1 MVYGF
6 THGSLSW
13 TGMLCRSEPL
23 HLGQPVWNLIIQS
36 FIYRIIYYSTYL
48 SEGTVRFFVTVWK
61 WPNFFHIINTLK
73 EYEALKVK
81 MHCRCLSH
89 TPVLDSK
96 KEDCLHWEI
105 DHAETVHLLYIDL
118 MLMLCIN
125 FLRSSHRRCSVKKG
139 VLRNFANFTGKHLQ
153 ANNFFKRDSNTGV
166 FLWNL
171 QNFWEHLFWRTFAN
185 DCFFFLNFHY
195 HQLSCRKVLF
205 HVLEEKQLYWR
216 KSWFFSNI
224 QLRIFPT
231 I

>member
-1 MVYGF
+1 MNIFVQWRSHHGKLSWLLEISNALMVYGF

-13 TGMLCRSEPL
+13 TGTLCRSEPL

-89 TPVLDSK
+89 TPVLEIK

-139 VLRNFANFTGKHLQ
+139 VLRNFANFTGKHLC
-153 ANNFFKRDSNTGV
+153 
-166 FLWNL
+166 WNL
-171 QNFWEHLFWRTFAN
+171 F
-185 DCFFFLNFHY
+185 
-195 HQLSCRKVLF
+195 
-205 HVLEEKQLYWR
+205 
-216 KSWFFSNI
+216 
-224 QLRIFPT
+224 
-231 I
+231 